1 MPPARAPISS
11 LVDERTEGL
20 MEGGRG
26 AGTNLALQHPA
37 PAPAP
42 AQEGGATATMDPPA
56 GFVRAW
62 TPAVT
67 APLEGAHFRAAHRPG
82 RFGSRC
88 PGRAKSRPRPLRGR
102 PAPIASR
109 NARRLHRVLED
120 AGQREFRGVPARAR

>member
-11 LVDERTEGL
+11 FIDERTEGL
-20 MEGGRG
+20 LEGGRG
-26 AGTNLALQHPA
+26 PGTNRALQH

-62 TPAVT
+62 NPAVT

-82 RFGSRC
+82 RFRSRC
-88 PGRAKSRPRPLRGR
+88 LGRAKSRPRPLRGR

-109 NARRLHRVLED
+109 NAR
-120 AGQREFRGVPARAR
+120 